1 MDFKVGTNF
10 ILEAINEE
18 APERYT
24 CRVVDIVDG
33 EIFIDYPIHSVT
45 KRTMYLT
52 VGDVFRVMFVDD
64 KKVAHAFRTVILG
77 RKKANIPMLKL
88 AAPTDE
94 DIEKIQRREYV
105 RVETAIDV
113 AMRYDN
119 QFYQFVTA
127 DVSAGGIAI
136 YLNRALPLQA
146 DDEVELTLVLPFAK
160 EEDGTHY
167 VHVNGKIIRIIEKDE
182 QKIVPIQFIDT
193 DDIDRKLIT
202 RFCFERQLIN
212 YRKEMSY

>member
-18 APERYT
+18 TPERYN
-24 CRVVDIVDG
+24 CRVVDIADG

-45 KRTMYLT
+45 KRTMYLN
-52 VGDVFRVMFVDD
+52 VGEVFCVMFVDD

-77 RKKANIPMLKL
+77 REKANIPMLRL

-94 DIEKIQRREYV
+94 DVEKIQRREYV

-146 DDEVELTLVLPFAK
+146 NDEVELTLVLPFAK

-167 VHVNGKIIRIIEKDE
+167 VHVTGKIIRIIEKDE
-182 QKIVPIQFIDT
+182 QKIVPIQFVDT

>member
-1 MDFKVGTNF
+1 MEFKIGTNLT
-10 ILEAINEE
+10 LETINQDT
-18 APERYT
+18 PERYS
-24 CRVVDIVDG
+24 CRVVDVLDG
-33 EIFIDYPIHSVT
+33 EIFIDYPIHNVT
-45 KRTMYLT
+45 KRTVYLN
-52 VGDVFRVMFVDD
+52 VGDTFRVTFIDD
-64 KKVAHAFRTVILG
+64 KKVAHAFFTTILG
-77 RKKANIPMLKL
+77 RKKANIPMIRL
-88 AAPTDE
+88 AAPSDE

-136 YLNRALPLQA
+136 YLNRLLPLKP

-160 EEDGTHY
+160 EEDGTQY
-167 VHVNGKIIRIIEKDE
+167 VHVTGRIIRIIEKDE
-182 QKIVPIQFIDT
+182 QKIVPIQFVDT
-193 DDIDRKLIT
+193 DEVDRKIIT